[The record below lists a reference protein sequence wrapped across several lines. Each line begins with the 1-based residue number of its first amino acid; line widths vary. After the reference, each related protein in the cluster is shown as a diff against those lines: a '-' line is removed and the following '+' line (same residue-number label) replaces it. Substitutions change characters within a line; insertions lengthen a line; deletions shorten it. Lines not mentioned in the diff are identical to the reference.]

1 MTQPSVTQKAVG
13 RGRIPGWLLALGLSL
28 LISVVMVLPFFW
40 YGSASGHD
48 FVFHADSWFDAA
60 LQWKEG
66 VLYPRWTAWTNHGYG
81 EPRFIFYPPLSWMVG
96 AVLTRV
102 VAPAWVPVVFI
113 VLTQTF
119 AGLSAFRLLKRLA
132 SERAAVL
139 GAACYVMNPNAL
151 LMTYIRSDFAEQL
164 ACAMFPLVLL
174 GALRVCNYLED
185 SEPGLS
191 SIVYFAV
198 PFAGVWLSNAPAGLI
213 VSYSIALLMAWA
225 AITQRSLK
233 IALRGAC
240 GLALGLSLTSFYLI
254 PAAYEQRWVNIGQ
267 ALSSGLLPWQNF
279 LFTAIEDVEHT
290 WFNWIASTC
299 ALMLVL
305 LLGVSALLSARL
317 GKRGEASGGWRSV
330 WTALLVVGTAAAVLM
345 MRFTLPLWDHLP
357 KLRFVQFPWR
367 WMSIVALIFACFTAA
382 VCERQRG
389 WLLFA
394 VMAVVSVPLGHLL
407 VSNGWWDT
415 DEMPTQYAAIERGT
429 GFDGT
434 DEYDPLGDDHS
445 DLPVRAPL
453 VKILPERN
461 DGGGVPE
468 AQAHVVEWKTE
479 KKEIRVD
486 AKEEARV
493 ALRLLNYP
501 AWRVE
506 VNGRAIA
513 PERMDDF
520 NVMVIPVERGSSV
533 IRVWFARTVD
543 RTVGIWVSVI
553 AMMVV
558 VGLMVWGKSGKWK
571 MEIRRPQS
579 LRARAHLRS

>member
-1 MTQPSVTQKAVG
+1 MTEPISMQKALG
-13 RGRIPGWLLALGLSL
+13 RGGIPGWVYALGLSL
-28 LISVVMVLPFFW
+28 LVSVAIVLPFFW

-48 FVFHADSWFDAA
+48 FEFHADSWFDVAQ
-60 LQWKEG
+60 QWKEG

-81 EPRFIFYPPLSWMVG
+81 EPRFIFYPPLSWMLG
-96 AVLTRV
+96 ATLTRV
-102 VAPAWVPVVFI
+102 VALPWVPVLFI

-119 AGLSAFRLLKRLA
+119 AGLSAFTLLRRLT

-139 GAACYVMNPNAL
+139 GAACYVMNPNTL

-174 GALRVCNYLED
+174 GALRLCNLLKD
-185 SEPGLS
+185 SEADLS
-191 SIVYFAV
+191 ASVLFAI
-198 PFAGVWLSNAPAGLI
+198 PFAAVWLTNAPAGVI
-213 VSYSIALLMAWA
+213 ASYSIVSLIAWTT
-225 AITQRSLK
+225 ISQRSLK
-233 IALRGAC
+233 IAVRGAV
-240 GLALGLSLTSFYLI
+240 GLALGFSLTSFYLI

-299 ALMLVL
+299 GLILIL
-305 LLGVSALLSARL
+305 LFGISALLSRRL
-317 GKRGEASGGWRSV
+317 GVKREADGGAGKLWL
-330 WTALLVVGTAAAVLM
+330 ALLVVGVGATLLM
-345 MRFTLPLWDHLP
+345 FRFTIPLWDHLP

-367 WMSIVALIFACFTAA
+367 WMSMVALIFACFAAA
-382 VCERQRG
+382 VCEKRRG
-389 WLLFA
+389 WLLF
-394 VMAVVSVPLGHLL
+394 VVVVLVSLPLGHFL

-445 DLPVRAPL
+445 DLPVGAPL
-453 VKILPERN
+453 VKILPEGKAGTR
-461 DGGGVPE
+461 VPDAR
-468 AQAHVVEWKTE
+468 AQVLEWKTE
-479 KKEIRVD
+479 KKEIRVET
-486 AKEEARV
+486 KEEAHV

-506 VNGRAIA
+506 VNGTANA
-513 PERMDDF
+513 PGRMDDF

-533 IRVWFARTVD
+533 IRVWFARTMD
-543 RTVGIWVSVI
+543 RTIGILVSVI
-553 AMMVV
+553 GGMVA
-558 VGLMVWGKSGKWK
+558 VGLWVLGRAR
-571 MEIRRPQS
+571 EIRS
-579 LRARAHLRS
+579 GSSEGSE

>member
-1 MTQPSVTQKAVG
+1 MTEPSATPKAVG
-13 RGRIPGWLLALGLSL
+13 RGRIPGWLLALDLSL
-28 LISVVMVLPFFW
+28 LVSVVIVLPFFW

-48 FVFHADSWFDAA
+48 FEFHADSWFDAA
-60 LQWKEG
+60 QQWKEG

-81 EPRFIFYPPLSWMVG
+81 EPRFIFYPPLSWMLG
-96 AVLTRV
+96 AALTRV
-102 VAPAWVPVVFI
+102 MALPWVPVVFI

-119 AGLSAFRLLKRLA
+119 AGLSAFLLLKRLA
-132 SERAAVL
+132 SERAAIL

-174 GALRVCNYLED
+174 GALKMCNYLED
-185 SEPGLS
+185 SESVPS
-191 SIVYFAV
+191 SIVFFAV
-198 PFAGVWLSNAPAGLI
+198 PFAGVWLSNAPAGVI
-213 VSYSIALLMAWA
+213 ASYSIALLIAWA
-225 AITQRSLK
+225 TITQRSLK
-233 IALRGAC
+233 IAVRGAC
-240 GLALGLSLTSFYLI
+240 ALALGLSLTGFYLI

-299 ALMLVL
+299 ALTLVL
-305 LLGVSALLSARL
+305 LFGFSALFSGRL
-317 GKRGEASGGWRSV
+317 GKRGEASGGSRSV
-330 WTALLVVGTAAAVLM
+330 WTALLVVGTAATMLM
-345 MRFTLPLWDHLP
+345 MRFTMPLWNHLP

-367 WMSIVALIFACFTAA
+367 WMSIVALIFTCFAAA
-382 VCERQRG
+382 VCERRRG

-394 VMAVVSVPLGHLL
+394 VVAVVSVPLGHFL

-415 DEMPTQYAAIERGT
+415 DEMPTQNAAIERGT

-445 DLPVRAPL
+445 DLPVGAPL
-453 VKILPERN
+453 VKILPESKDRAST
-461 DGGGVPE
+461 PE
-468 AQAHVVEWKTE
+468 ARAQVLEWKTE
-479 KKEIRVD
+479 KKEIRVE

-506 VNGRAIA
+506 MNGRAIA

-520 NVMVIPVERGSSV
+520 NVMVIPVEQGRSV
-533 IRVWFARTVD
+533 IRVWFARTMD
-543 RTVGIWVSVI
+543 RTVGIGVSVI
-553 AMMVV
+553 GMMVTI
-558 VGLMVWGKSGKWK
+558 GLMVWRKSSNLKI
-571 MEIRRPQS
+571 EN
-579 LRARAHLRS
+579 AE

>member
-1 MTQPSVTQKAVG
+1 MTEPSAVQKAIG

-28 LISVVMVLPFFW
+28 LVSLVIVLPFFW

-48 FVFHADSWFDAA
+48 FEFHADSWFDAA
-60 LQWKEG
+60 QQWKEG
-66 VLYPRWTAWTNHGYG
+66 VLYPRWTAWTNHGFG
-81 EPRFIFYPPLSWMVG
+81 EPRFIFYPPLSWMLG
-96 AVLTRV
+96 AALTRLM
-102 VAPAWVPVVFI
+102 PLTWVPVAFI

-119 AGLSAFRLLKRLA
+119 AGLAAFLLLKRLT
-132 SERAAVL
+132 SERAAIL
-139 GAACYVMNPNAL
+139 GAACYAMNPNAL

-174 GALRVCNYLED
+174 GALKLCDYLQD
-185 SEPGLS
+185 SESRVS
-191 SIVYFAV
+191 SVVYFAI
-198 PFAGVWLSNAPAGLI
+198 PFASVWLSNAPAGVI
-213 VSYSIALLMAWA
+213 ASYSIALLMAWA

-233 IALRGAC
+233 IVVRGAC
-240 GLALGLSLTSFYLI
+240 GLALGLSLTGFYLI

-267 ALSSGLLPWQNF
+267 ALSSGLLPSQNF

-290 WFNWIASTC
+290 WFNWIASMC

-305 LLGVSALLSARL
+305 LLGISALLSGRL
-317 GKRGEASGGWRSV
+317 GKRGMARGAHRTG
-330 WTALLVVGTAAAVLM
+330 WTALLVVGAAATVLM
-345 MRFTLPLWDHLP
+345 MRFTLPLWSLLP

-367 WMSIVALIFACFTAA
+367 WMSIVALIFACFAAA
-382 VCERQRG
+382 VCERRRG

-394 VMAVVSVPLGHLL
+394 AMAVVSVPMGHLL
-407 VSNGWWDT
+407 VSNSWWDT

-445 DLPVRAPL
+445 DLPVGALL
-453 VKILPERN
+453 VRILPESK
-461 DGGGVPE
+461 DGSSAPQ

-486 AKEEARV
+486 AKDNTHV

-520 NVMVIPVERGSSV
+520 NVMVIPVESGSSV
-533 IRVWFARTVD
+533 IRVWFARTAD
-543 RTVGIWVSVI
+543 RTVGIVVSVMAVMAAI
-553 AMMVV
+553 V
-558 VGLMVWGKSGKWK
+558 LMAWGKN
-571 MEIRRPQS
+571 RN
-579 LRARAHLRS
+579 

>member
-1 MTQPSVTQKAVG
+1 M
-13 RGRIPGWLLALGLSL
+13 ALGLSL
-28 LISVVMVLPFFW
+28 LISVVIVLPFFW

-48 FVFHADSWFDAA
+48 FEFHADSWYDAA

-81 EPRFIFYPPLSWMVG
+81 EPRFIFYPPLSWMLG
-96 AVLTRV
+96 AALTRM
-102 VAPAWVPVVFI
+102 VALPWVPVVFI

-119 AGLSAFRLLKRLA
+119 AGLSSFLLLKRLS
-132 SERAAVL
+132 SERAAIW
-139 GAACYVMNPNAL
+139 GSACYAMNPNAL

-174 GALRVCNYLED
+174 GALRLCNYLQD
-185 SEPGLS
+185 SESGLS

-198 PFAGVWLSNAPAGLI
+198 PFAGVWLSNAPAGVI
-213 VSYSIALLMAWA
+213 ASYSIALLMAWA

-233 IALRGAC
+233 IALGGAC
-240 GLALGLSLTSFYLI
+240 GLALGLGLTGFYLL

-267 ALSSGLLPWQNF
+267 ALSSGLLPGQNF

-305 LLGVSALLSARL
+305 LFGISAVLSRRL
-317 GKRGEASGGWRSV
+317 GKGGEASGGWRSM
-330 WTALLVVGTAAAVLM
+330 WAALLLLGAAATVM
-345 MRFTLPLWDHLP
+345 MLRFTMPLWNHLP

-367 WMSIVALIFACFTAA
+367 WMSMVALIFACFSAA
-382 VCERQRG
+382 VFEKRKG
-389 WLLFA
+389 WLLFVVLAA
-394 VMAVVSVPLGHLL
+394 VSAPLGHLL

-445 DLPVRAPL
+445 DLPVGAPL
-453 VKILPERN
+453 VKILPESKDR
-461 DGGGVPE
+461 GVPE
-468 AQAHVVEWKTE
+468 TQAQVVEWKTE

-486 AKEEARV
+486 AKEQARV

-520 NVMVIPVERGSSV
+520 NVMVIPVGRGSSL
-533 IRVWFARTVD
+533 IRVWFARTED
-543 RTVGIWVSVI
+543 RTAGIAVSVI
-553 AMMVV
+553 AMMAAI
-558 VGLMVWGKSGKWK
+558 GLMAWGK
-571 MEIRRPQS
+571 RRKLQN
-579 LRARAHLRS
+579 RN

>member
-1 MTQPSVTQKAVG
+1 MTEPSATQKTVG

-28 LISVVMVLPFFW
+28 LICVVIVLPFFW

-48 FVFHADSWFDAA
+48 FEFHADSWFDAA
-60 LQWKEG
+60 QQWKEG

-81 EPRFIFYPPLSWMVG
+81 EPRFIFYPPLSWMLG
-96 AVLTRV
+96 ASLTRMM
-102 VAPAWVPVVFI
+102 PLPRVPVVFI

-119 AGLSAFRLLKRLA
+119 AGLAAFLLLKRLT
-132 SERAAVL
+132 SERAAIL

-174 GALRVCNYLED
+174 GALRLCNYLQD
-185 SEPGLS
+185 SESRPF

-198 PFAGVWLSNAPAGLI
+198 PFAGVWLSNAPAGVI
-213 VSYSIALLMAWA
+213 ASYSIALLTAWA

-233 IALRGAC
+233 IAVRGAC
-240 GLALGLSLTSFYLI
+240 GLALGLTLTGFYLI

-267 ALSSGLLPWQNF
+267 ALSSGLLPCQNF

-305 LLGVSALLSARL
+305 LFGVSALLSGRL
-317 GKRGEASGGWRSV
+317 GKRSEASGGSRSV
-330 WTALLVVGTAAAVLM
+330 WTALLVVGAAATVLM
-345 MRFTLPLWDHLP
+345 MRFTLPLWNLLP

-367 WMSIVALIFACFTAA
+367 WMSMVALIFVCFAAA
-382 VCERQRG
+382 VCERRRG
-389 WLLFA
+389 WLVFA
-394 VMAVVSVPLGHLL
+394 VMAVVSVPLGHFL

-434 DEYDPLGDDHS
+434 DEYDPMGDDHS
-445 DLPVRAPL
+445 DLPVGAPL
-453 VKILPERN
+453 VKILPEN
-461 DGGGVPE
+461 KDGNGVPE

-486 AKEEARV
+486 AKGEARV

-501 AWRVE
+501 SWRVE
-506 VNGRAIA
+506 VNGQAVA

-533 IRVWFARTVD
+533 IRVWFARTAD
-543 RTVGIWVSVI
+543 RTVGIAVSVM
-553 AMMVV
+553 AMMVAI
-558 VGLMVWGKSGKWK
+558 GLKVWGKSGNWK
-571 MEIRRPQS
+571 IENRN
-579 LRARAHLRS
+579 